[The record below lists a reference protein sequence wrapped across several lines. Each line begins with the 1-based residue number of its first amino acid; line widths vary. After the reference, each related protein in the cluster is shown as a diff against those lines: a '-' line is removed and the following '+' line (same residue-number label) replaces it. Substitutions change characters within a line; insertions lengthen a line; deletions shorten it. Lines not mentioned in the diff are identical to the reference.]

1 MDVSNLLT
9 QDTPQRTRSIKASG
23 EIQQQQ
29 EHYHSYA
36 TRNSRSS
43 YNHPNAGDRNTTP
56 PTHLLYSAGQSA
68 QPTPCN
74 QSPPNP
80 SPKHVAFELLLP
92 ESPNQRAR
100 LPMRVNIFPHDTTES
115 IITTVKNFYGL
126 YEGVGGARGVS
137 FQDEDGN
144 TLIARYENFKNNM
157 TIYVRVVPNR
167 PSISSTYDLS
177 FNNAMSPLK
186 SPHLDEAFNM
196 PPPQSGQVPSGSQP
210 PSRSASRMAR
220 QRSVSPQ
227 TGRGR
232 RSVSA
237 SKNNQS
243 RPGALSRGSSSQ
255 EVHHDGNSDA
265 MNGYSSDEGGQGSVT
280 SSRKAKSEQLASAE
294 ISLDNILEGGRR
306 KRAKFESSELPLFV
320 PPQVP
325 ITTSTSSI
333 SPQRRTDNQSGPSP
347 VAYATQRSFS
357 FNQSLQSPQSW
368 ASHGHTFNY
377 PPQVGLSYPAPP
389 GQQHGS
395 RLPSRDDP
403 TYPLSS
409 RDSIVVPNGRASGV
423 LPTPDPTVGGSCIS
437 DEDVALQLM
446 RLGNTSNI
454 SRSTR
459 NSGSTFDDGFSGA
472 ADVASSTS
480 ATSESGDGTD
490 ATEKPSLP
498 TTTIRSKLESGQ
510 ISLSGP
516 LKRSHKHLGDV
527 LPSFD
532 STEPSGDDVD
542 GDIDCEDKKDGS
554 FQHEDFMNELEDA
567 INPPAQKPKS
577 FVKPHTGSSSSKNKV
592 NKPRP
597 SAGNKKHKAP
607 ASTNGSKLPISPT
620 SLPPQSRKA
629 SAASTLKLG
638 EDEEDLSSKPR
649 CQRCRKSKKGCDRQR
664 PCQRCKDAGIG
675 IEGCISEDEG
685 NGRKGRYGR
694 HMGVT
699 VRKDAAGMPISDG
712 GDHTADHAM
721 VGVVTGVQANL
732 DKSKKRKR

>member
-9 QDTPQRTRSIKASG
+9 QDAPQRTRSGKASG
-23 EIQQQQ
+23 ESQQQQ
-29 EHYHSYA
+29 EHYHPYP
-36 TRNSRSS
+36 TRNTRSS
-43 YNHPNAGDRNTTP
+43 YSHPNVAERFTTP
-56 PTHLLYSAGQSA
+56 PAHLLSTTSQSV
-68 QPTPCN
+68 QPTPYN
-74 QSPPNP
+74 PSPPSPN
-80 SPKHVAFELLLP
+80 PKHVAFELLLP

-126 YEGVGGARGVS
+126 YEGDGIARGVS

-144 TLIARYENFKNNM
+144 TLIARYENFRNNM

-167 PSISSTYDLS
+167 PTLSSSYDVPS
-177 FNNAMSPLK
+177 KDATSPVK
-186 SPHLDEAFNM
+186 EPHLDEAFTM
-196 PPPQSGQVPSGSQP
+196 PPPQSGQGSIRSQP
-210 PSRSASRMAR
+210 PSRTSSRMAR

-227 TGRGR
+227 SGRGR

-237 SKNNQS
+237 SKNGQP
-243 RPGALSRGSSSQ
+243 RPGAMSRGSSS
-255 EVHHDGNSDA
+255 HDNHPDANSDIL
-265 MNGYSSDEGGQGSVT
+265 NGYSSDEGGQGSVT
-280 SSRKAKSEQLASAE
+280 SSRKARSEQLASAE

-325 ITTSTSSI
+325 ITTSSSSI
-333 SPQRRTDNQSGPSP
+333 SPQRRNDNQSGPSP
-347 VAYATQRSFS
+347 NAYATQRSFS
-357 FNQSLQSPQSW
+357 FSHPLQSPQTW
-368 ASHGHTFNY
+368 ASNGHTFGY

-389 GQQHGS
+389 GQQHGH
-395 RLPSRDDP
+395 RLRNRDDP
-403 TYPLSS
+403 TYSLAT
-409 RDSIVVPNGRASGV
+409 REHAVIPNGRASGV

-472 ADVASSTS
+472 ADVASSTG

-498 TTTIRSKLESGQ
+498 TPKIAPKLESSQ
-510 ISLSGP
+510 LP
-516 LKRSHKHLGDV
+516 LADALKKRHKYLDDII
-527 LPSFD
+527 PSFD
-532 STEPSGDDVD
+532 STEPSGDDID
-542 GDIDCEDKKDGS
+542 GDIDYEDGKDSS

-567 INPPAQKPKS
+567 IKPPASKLKA
-577 FVKPHTGSSSSKNKV
+577 FVKPGNGSSSSKNKV
-592 NKPRP
+592 NKPRAT
-597 SAGNKKHKAP
+597 AGNKKSKAS
-607 ASTNGSKLPISPT
+607 ASASSAKFPISPT

-629 SAASTLKLG
+629 STASTLKLG

-699 VRKDAAGMPISDG
+699 VRKDAAGMPILDG
-712 GDHTADHAM
+712 EDYGAEDAM
-721 VGVVTGVQANL
+721 VGVVAGIQDNL